1 MQVTGIMLGPAG
13 LHDPWCTHYVN
24 NDTVWRDNMAAW
36 RLHACMHAAMSGRM
50 MSTLRVRETKTVHA
64 CHGYFD

>member
-1 MQVTGIMLGPAG
+1 MRVTGVLGPAG

-36 RLHACMHAAMSGRM
+36 RLHACMHARRHVRQDDA
-50 MSTLRVRETKTVHA
+50 TLRVRETETVHE
-64 CHGYFD
+64 